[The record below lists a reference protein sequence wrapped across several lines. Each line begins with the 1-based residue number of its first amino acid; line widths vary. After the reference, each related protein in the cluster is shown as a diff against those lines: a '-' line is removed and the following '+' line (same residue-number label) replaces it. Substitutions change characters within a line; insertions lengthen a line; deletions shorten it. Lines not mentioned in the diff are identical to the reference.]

1 MDLNIQFT
9 LRNKG
14 HSCNIYID
22 STAYPCY
29 IFVIFLD
36 KELISEFGDEITI
49 KTDCEKRLPKK
60 DDYPA
65 LVELRESIFNVVK
78 TIPEFIAVKQRMI
91 LLKQPHNSSLTQLS
105 YN

>member
-9 LRNKG
+9 YRNKNY
-14 HSCNIYID
+14 SCSIYID

-29 IFVIFLD
+29 IFVILTD
-36 KELISEFGDEITI
+36 RELIKKFGDEITI

-60 DDYPA
+60 DDYFE
-65 LVELRESIFNVVK
+65 LVELRESIFNAVK
-78 TIPEFIAVKQRMI
+78 TMPEFMAGKKRMI
-91 LLKQPHNSSLTQLS
+91 LLSQPQDGALGQLS

>member
-9 LRNKG
+9 FRNKN

-29 IFVIFLD
+29 IFVILTD
-36 KELISEFGDEITI
+36 RELIKKFGDEITI

-60 DDYPA
+60 DDYSE
-65 LVELRESIFNVVK
+65 LVELRESIFTTVK
-78 TIPEFIAVKQRMI
+78 LMPEFMAVKKRMI
-91 LLKQPHNSSLTQLS
+91 LLRQPQISPLGQLS
-105 YN
+105 YY

>member
-9 LRNKG
+9 YKNKS
-14 HSCNIYID
+14 HACNIYID

-29 IFVIFLD
+29 IFVIFTD
-36 KELISEFGDEITI
+36 KDLIKKFGDEITI

-60 DDYPA
+60 DDYFE

-78 TIPEFIAVKQRMI
+78 IMPEFKAVKKEMI
-91 LLKQPHNSSLTQLS
+91 LLRQPQTSPLGALS

>member
-9 LRNKG
+9 YKNK
-14 HSCNIYID
+14 SCACNVYID

-29 IFVIFLD
+29 IFVILTD
-36 KELISEFGDEITI
+36 SELIEKFGDEISI

-60 DDYPA
+60 DDYSD
-65 LVELRESIFNVVK
+65 LVELRESIFNTVK
-78 TIPEFIAVKQRMI
+78 AMPEFIAVRKRMG
-91 LLKQPHNSSLTQLS
+91 LLNQHQNSSLGQLS

>member
-9 LRNKG
+9 YKNK
-14 HSCNIYID
+14 SRACNIYID

-29 IFVIFLD
+29 IFVILTD
-36 KELISEFGDEITI
+36 KELIKKFGDEITI

-60 DDYPA
+60 DDYPE
-65 LVELRESIFNVVK
+65 LVDLRESIFSAVK
-78 TIPEFIAVKQRMI
+78 TMPEFMAVKKSMI
-91 LLKQPHNSSLTQLS
+91 LLRQPQNSPLGQLS

>member
-9 LRNKG
+9 YKNK
-14 HSCNIYID
+14 SRACNIYID

-29 IFVIFLD
+29 IFVILTD
-36 KELISEFGDEITI
+36 KELIKKFGDEITI

-60 DDYPA
+60 DDYSE
-65 LVELRESIFNVVK
+65 LVELRESIFNTVK
-78 TIPEFIAVKQRMI
+78 AMPEFMAVKKRMI
-91 LLKQPHNSSLTQLS
+91 QLRQPQISPLGQLS

>member
-1 MDLNIQFT
+1 MDFNIQFT
-9 LRNKG
+9 HKNK
-14 HSCNIYID
+14 SRACNIYID

-29 IFVIFLD
+29 IFVILTD
-36 KELISEFGDEITI
+36 KDLIKKFGDEITI

-60 DDYPA
+60 DDYLE

-78 TIPEFIAVKQRMI
+78 AMPEFMAVKKSMVSLR
-91 LLKQPHNSSLTQLS
+91 QPQTSPLGQLS